1 MIGFLYSIDK
11 AIFFFINHTLSNPAF
26 DAVMPFITNMNQ
38 ILWVKI
44 LVLILWLWLMIRGG
58 KTGRTVGILLILT
71 IIFSDQ
77 LSSHMIKFWFARI
90 RPCGALQGVRELV
103 GCGSGYSFPS
113 SHAVNNF
120 AGATVIAYY
129 YRKQKWGWYGFAS
142 LVAFT
147 RPYVG
152 VHYPSDIL
160 GGAIIGTG
168 CGYIMIGVWT
178 FAEKRITVFIAERKK
193 GSV

>member
-1 MIGFLYSIDK
+1 MIEFLYSIDK
-11 AIFFFINHTLSNPAF
+11 SVFFFINHTLSNPVF
-26 DAVMPFITNMNQ
+26 DVIMPFLTNMNQ

-44 LVLILWLWLMIRGG
+44 LVLILWLLLMVKGG
-58 KTGRTVGILLILT
+58 KTGRTVGILLVVT

-77 LSSHMIKFWFARI
+77 LSSHMVKFWFARV
-90 RPCGALQGVRELV
+90 RPCHILQNVYLLV

-120 AGATVIAYY
+120 AGAVVISHYY
-129 YRKQKWGWYGFAS
+129 KKQKWGWYSFAS
-142 LVAFT
+142 LVAFS

-160 GGAIIGTG
+160 GGAVIGTA
-168 CGYIMIGVWT
+168 CGWIIIGVWT
-178 FAEKRITVFIAERKK
+178 VIEKKIAVFVSEKK
-193 GSV
+193 TT